1 MGVHIPTDAHKCQ
14 TTRNIM
20 CDNDTLRDPGMSLI
34 NYIDMD
40 MVRRRPALAQAIM
53 EYEKQFIITVYALV
67 KDAEEKKKRKKR
79 RSVWVRPYLLRR
91 RTHGHYGNLMK
102 ELAVEDPVLY
112 RNFTRVEEEL
122 FNEIVERL
130 RPHIEKTRTFM
141 REPLDVG
148 VRVAITLRFLA
159 TGNSYKS
166 LGYAFRVAPN
176 TISKIV
182 PDTCKA
188 IVTEFGEEYMRLPY
202 SAEGWKKV
210 ARGFQE
216 RWNFPNTIGA
226 MDGKHIR
233 IKNPDF
239 AGTHYYNY
247 KKFFSVVLLAVV
259 DSDYKFMYID
269 VGAIGSESDAG
280 VFAQSRL
287 AAFLHSNEA
296 NLPAA
301 KPLPGDT
308 TGRLVEH
315 FLLGDDAFTLKPW
328 LMKPYPSRSLSH
340 DQRVFNYRLSRAR
353 RVVENAFGILANK

>member
-1 MGVHIPTDAHKCQ
+1 MGIHILADARKCK

-20 CDNDTLRDPGMSLI
+20 CENDTLPDPGMSLI

-53 EYEKQFIITVYALV
+53 QYEKQYIIALYALV
-67 KDAEEKKKRKKR
+67 KDAEEKEKRKKR
-79 RSVWVRPYLLRR
+79 RSVWVRPYLIRR
-91 RTHGHYGNLMK
+91 RTHGYYGNLMK
-102 ELAVEDPVLY
+102 ELAAEDPVLY
-112 RNFTRVEEEL
+112 RNFTRLDEEL
-122 FNEIVERL
+122 FNEIAERI

-141 REPLDVG
+141 REALDVG
-148 VRVAITLRFLA
+148 LRVAITLRFLA
-159 TGNSYKS
+159 TGDSYKS
-166 LGYAFRVAPN
+166 LGYAFRVAHN

-182 PDTCKA
+182 PETCWA
-188 IVTEFGEEYMRLPY
+188 IVAEFGEEYMRLPD
-202 SAEGWKKV
+202 STEGWKKV

-247 KKFFSVVLLAVV
+247 KKFFSMVLLAVV

-280 VFAQSRL
+280 VFAQSR
-287 AAFLHSNEA
+287 
-296 NLPAA
+296 
-301 KPLPGDT
+301 
-308 TGRLVEH
+308 
-315 FLLGDDAFTLKPW
+315 
-328 LMKPYPSRSLSH
+328 
-340 DQRVFNYRLSRAR
+340 
-353 RVVENAFGILANK
+353 